1 MSTVRYTNEEIRNR
15 KGHVDHA
22 KVSAAT
28 EEQIASWKQEDGIDD
43 SALGPTRA
51 VPPATD
57 VRALRERLELTQEE
71 FARRYMIS
79 LRTIQDWEQHR
90 REPSDAARVLL
101 FAISRDHTA
110 VEKALHG

>member
-1 MSTVRYTNEEIRNR
+1 MGTVRYTNEEIRKR

-22 KVSAAT
+22 KAGAAT
-28 EEQIASWKQEDGIDD
+28 EEQIAEWKRDDGVDD
-43 SALGPTRA
+43 ATLGPVRV

-57 VRALRERLELTQEE
+57 VRGLRERLGLSQEE

-79 LRTIQDWEQHR
+79 PRTIQDWEQHR

-101 FAISRDHTA
+101 FAISRNHKA

>member
-1 MSTVRYTNEEIRNR
+1 MGTVRYTNEEIRRR

-22 KVSAAT
+22 KVGAAT
-28 EEQIASWKQEDGIDD
+28 EDQIAAWKCEDDIDD
-43 SALGPTRA
+43 SALGPVRA

-57 VRALRERLELTQEE
+57 VRALRERLGLSQEE
-71 FARRYMIS
+71 FAQRYMLS
-79 LRTIQDWEQHR
+79 PRTVQDWEQRR

-101 FAISRDHTA
+101 FAISRNHEA